1 MRQPN
6 SQPLWKPYRKRAKQ
20 RLGLAGSIAQRWLNP
35 NQGGAQ
41 TSSPESRSAGT
52 TSSAGQDPG
61 KGPGSGPLPNPRRPA
76 RFNTF
81 VALRHRDFLLLWL
94 SNLCNASA
102 VWFQQITIPW
112 VVWEISGSP
121 FMVGI
126 AAGMR
131 SIPFLAIGPM
141 AGVFADR
148 IDRRKMVLIV
158 QSMMAVVV
166 VSFAVAIHLGHVV
179 GTLGVI
185 YALVFSF
192 ITGVLHSTIQ
202 PVRQAMVANTV
213 PREDLWNAIA
223 LNSIAGNVARVV
235 GPGLGGVLIAWLGPA
250 LNFYIEGVFYFLMV
264 LAMVPIA
271 LPYREAVTAT
281 RTSMLANLKQG
292 FSYVLS
298 EQLVL
303 RLLLVACVSDIM
315 LAPVIHLMPVI
326 ATEVLGR
333 GSEVYGF
340 LVLATGVGGIIATI
354 SFASLGG
361 AFRKGSIGL
370 LALMVLSCTAIALG
384 ASTWLWVSLAAM
396 FGFGFFRLAFKINN
410 NTLLQTTIPDSL
422 RGRVMSIYHLD
433 HGITPLSSMTL
444 GLMAEFWPANL
455 VVLAV
460 GLLSLVLAIYAFLA
474 FTDVRRMS

>member
-1 MRQPN
+1 M
-6 SQPLWKPYRKRAKQ
+6 
-20 RLGLAGSIAQRWLNP
+20 
-35 NQGGAQ
+35 
-41 TSSPESRSAGT
+41 
-52 TSSAGQDPG
+52 
-61 KGPGSGPLPNPRRPA
+61 
-76 RFNTF
+76 
-81 VALRHRDFLLLWL
+81 
-94 SNLCNASA
+94 
-102 VWFQQITIPW
+102 WFQQITIPW
-112 VVWEISGSP
+112 LVWEISGSP
-121 FMVGI
+121 FLVGI

-148 IDRRKMVLIV
+148 IDRRKMVLVV
-158 QSMMAVVV
+158 QSIMAVVV
-166 VSFAVAIHLGHVV
+166 LAFAAAIHMGFVV
-179 GTLGVI
+179 GGLGVI

-192 ITGVLHSTIQ
+192 ITGVLHSLIQ

-223 LNSIAGNVARVV
+223 LNSIAGNVARVL

-250 LNFYIEGVFYFLMV
+250 LNFYIEGVFYILMV

-281 RTSMLANLKQG
+281 RSSVLSNLKQG

-303 RLLLVACVSDIM
+303 RLLLVACISDIL
-315 LAPVIHLMPVI
+315 LAPVIHMMPVI
-326 ATEVLGR
+326 ADEVLGR

-340 LVLATGVGGIIATI
+340 LVLATGVGGIISTI

-361 AFRKGSIGL
+361 VFRKGSVGL
-370 LALMVLSCTAIALG
+370 LALMLLAGSAILLG
-384 ASTWLWVSLAAM
+384 ASSWLWVSLVAM

-410 NTLLQTTIPDSL
+410 NTLLQTTIPDAL

-433 HGITPLSSMTL
+433 HGITPLASMTL
-444 GLMAEFWPANL
+444 GLIAEFYPANL
-455 VVLAV
+455 VVLMV
-460 GLLSLVLAIYAFLA
+460 GALSLLLTIYAFVA
-474 FTDVRRMS
+474 FSDVRRMQ

>member
-1 MRQPN
+1 MPT
-6 SQPLWKPYRKRAKQ
+6 
-20 RLGLAGSIAQRWLNP
+20 
-35 NQGGAQ
+35 QGGSHTA
-41 TSSPESRSAGT
+41 SPEQPSAG
-52 TSSAGQDPG
+52 AAHAPG
-61 KGPGSGPLPNPRRPA
+61 EPPERERRRGRLHPG

-81 VALRHRDFLLLWL
+81 TSLRHRDFLLLWL

-121 FMVGI
+121 FLVGI

-131 SIPFLAIGPM
+131 SIPFLVIGPM

-148 IDRRKMVLIV
+148 VDRRKIVLVTQSVMAMVVLAFAGAV
-158 QSMMAVVV
+158 Q
-166 VSFAVAIHLGHVV
+166 LGVVV

-185 YALVFSF
+185 YALAFSF
-192 ITGVLHSTIQ
+192 ITGTLHSLIQ

-213 PREDLWNAIA
+213 PREDLWNAVA

-250 LNFYIEGVFYFLMV
+250 LNFFLEGILYVLMV
-264 LAMVPIA
+264 LVMVPIA
-271 LPYREAVTAT
+271 LPYREAITA
-281 RTSMLANLKQG
+281 RRASMLANLKQG

-298 EQLVL
+298 EQVVL
-303 RLLLVACVSDIM
+303 RLLLVACISDIL

-326 ATEVLGR
+326 ATEVLGQ

-340 LVLATGVGGIIATI
+340 LVLATGVGGIISTI

-361 AFRKGSIGL
+361 VFRRGSVGL
-370 LALMVLSCTAIALG
+370 LALMFLSASAILLG
-384 ASTWLWVSLAAM
+384 LSTWVWVSLIAM

-410 NTLLQTTIPDSL
+410 NTLVQTTIPDAL

-433 HGITPLSSMTL
+433 HGITPLASMTL
-444 GLMAEFWPANL
+444 GLIAEFWPANFV
-455 VVLAV
+455 VVLV
-460 GLLSLVLAIYAFLA
+460 GVISLALTIYAFIA
-474 FTDVRRMS
+474 YSDVRRMS

>member
-1 MRQPN
+1 MAP
-6 SQPLWKPYRKRAKQ
+6 A
-20 RLGLAGSIAQRWLNP
+20 
-35 NQGGAQ
+35 
-41 TSSPESRSAGT
+41 PEEPPR
-52 TSSAGQDPG
+52 P
-61 KGPGSGPLPNPRRPA
+61 PRRPGRLNPT

-81 VALRHRDFLLLWL
+81 VSLRHRDFLLLWL

-121 FMVGI
+121 FLVGI

-131 SIPFLAIGPM
+131 SIPFLVIGPM

-148 IDRRKMVLIV
+148 VDRRKMVLVTQSVMAMVVLAFAGAV
-158 QSMMAVVV
+158 Q
-166 VSFAVAIHLGHVV
+166 LGVVV

-185 YALVFSF
+185 YALAFSF
-192 ITGVLHSTIQ
+192 ITGTIHSLIQ

-213 PREDLWNAIA
+213 PREDLWNAVA

-250 LNFYIEGVFYFLMV
+250 LNFFLEGILYVLMV
-264 LAMVPIA
+264 LVMIPIA
-271 LPYREAVTAT
+271 LPYREAITA
-281 RTSMLANLKQG
+281 RRASMMANLKQG
-292 FSYVLS
+292 FAYVLS
-298 EQLVL
+298 EQVVL
-303 RLLLVACVSDIM
+303 RLLLVACISDIL

-326 ATEVLGR
+326 ATEVLGQ

-340 LVLATGVGGIIATI
+340 LVLATGVGGIISTI

-361 AFRKGSIGL
+361 VFRRGSVGL
-370 LALMVLSCTAIALG
+370 LALMLLSGSAILLG
-384 ASTWLWVSLAAM
+384 FSSWVWVSLAAM

-410 NTLLQTTIPDSL
+410 NTLVQTTIPDAL

-433 HGITPLSSMTL
+433 HGLTPLASMTL
-444 GLMAEFWPANL
+444 GLIAEFWPANFVVAL
-455 VVLAV
+455 VGMISLA
-460 GLLSLVLAIYAFLA
+460 LTIYAFIA
-474 FTDVRRMS
+474 YSDMRRMS

>member
-1 MRQPN
+1 M
-6 SQPLWKPYRKRAKQ
+6 
-20 RLGLAGSIAQRWLNP
+20 
-35 NQGGAQ
+35 
-41 TSSPESRSAGT
+41 
-52 TSSAGQDPG
+52 
-61 KGPGSGPLPNPRRPA
+61 
-76 RFNTF
+76 
-81 VALRHRDFLLLWL
+81 
-94 SNLCNASA
+94 
-102 VWFQQITIPW
+102 
-112 VVWEISGSP
+112 VWEISGSP
-121 FMVGI
+121 FLVGI

-131 SIPFLAIGPM
+131 SLPFLLIGPM

-158 QSMMAVVV
+158 QTAIGVVV
-166 VSFAVAIHLGHVV
+166 VVFAVAVHTGQVV
-179 GTLGVI
+179 GTTGVF

-192 ITGVLHSTIQ
+192 ITGVMHSLIQ

-213 PREDLWNAIA
+213 PKEDLWNAIA

-250 LNFYIEGVFYFLMV
+250 INFYIEGAFYFLMA
-264 LAMVPIA
+264 LALVPMA

-281 RTSMLANLKQG
+281 RTSLLANLKQG
-292 FSYVLS
+292 FGYVVN
-298 EQLVL
+298 EQRVL
-303 RLLLVACVSDIM
+303 RLLLVACVSDI
-315 LAPVIHLMPVI
+315 LIAPIIHLMPVI
-326 ATEVLGR
+326 ADEVLGR

-340 LVLATGVGGIIATI
+340 LVLATGIGGIIATI

-361 AFRKGSIGL
+361 AFRKGSIGM
-370 LALMVLSCTAIALG
+370 LALIMLAGAAIALG
-384 ASTWLWVSLAAM
+384 VSTWLWVSLAAM
-396 FGFGFFRLAFKINN
+396 FGLGFFRLVFKINN
-410 NTLLQTTIPDSL
+410 NTLVQSTIPDSL

-433 HGITPLSSMTL
+433 HGITPLASMTL

>member
-1 MRQPN
+1 MPRENLP
-6 SQPLWKPYRKRAKQ
+6 S
-20 RLGLAGSIAQRWLNP
+20 GSVGEAGCIPAVSTPSHPCAT
-35 NQGGAQ
+35 A
-41 TSSPESRSAGT
+41 TS
-52 TSSAGQDPG
+52 
-61 KGPGSGPLPNPRRPA
+61 
-76 RFNTF
+76 
-81 VALRHRDFLLLWL
+81 LLLWL

-121 FMVGI
+121 FLVGI

-131 SIPFLAIGPM
+131 SIPFLVIGPM

-148 IDRRKMVLIV
+148 VDRRKIVLVTQSVMAMVVLAFAGAV
-158 QSMMAVVV
+158 Q
-166 VSFAVAIHLGHVV
+166 LGVVV

-185 YALVFSF
+185 YALAFSF
-192 ITGVLHSTIQ
+192 ITGTLHSLIQ

-213 PREDLWNAIA
+213 PREDLWNAVA

-250 LNFYIEGVFYFLMV
+250 LNFFLEGILYVLMV
-264 LAMVPIA
+264 LVMVPIA
-271 LPYREAVTAT
+271 LPYREAITA
-281 RTSMLANLKQG
+281 RRASMLANLKQG

-298 EQLVL
+298 EQVVL
-303 RLLLVACVSDIM
+303 RLLLVACISDIL

-326 ATEVLGR
+326 ATEVLGQ

-340 LVLATGVGGIIATI
+340 LVLATGVGGIISTI

-361 AFRKGSIGL
+361 VFRRGSVGL
-370 LALMVLSCTAIALG
+370 LALMFLSASAILLG
-384 ASTWLWVSLAAM
+384 LSTWVWVSLIAM

-410 NTLLQTTIPDSL
+410 NTLVQTTIPDAL

-433 HGITPLSSMTL
+433 HGITPLASMTL
-444 GLMAEFWPANL
+444 GLIAEFWPANFV
-455 VVLAV
+455 VVLV
-460 GLLSLVLAIYAFLA
+460 GVISLALTIYAFIA
-474 FTDVRRMS
+474 YSDVRRMS

>member
-1 MRQPN
+1 MPT
-6 SQPLWKPYRKRAKQ
+6 
-20 RLGLAGSIAQRWLNP
+20 
-35 NQGGAQ
+35 QGGLHTA
-41 TSSPESRSAGT
+41 SPEQPSAG
-52 TSSAGQDPG
+52 AAHAPG
-61 KGPGSGPLPNPRRPA
+61 EPPERERRRGRLHPG

-81 VALRHRDFLLLWL
+81 TSLRHRDFLLLWL

-121 FMVGI
+121 FLVGI

-131 SIPFLAIGPM
+131 SIPFLVIGPM

-148 IDRRKMVLIV
+148 VDRRKIVLVTQSVMAMVVLAFAGAV
-158 QSMMAVVV
+158 Q
-166 VSFAVAIHLGHVV
+166 LGVVV

-185 YALVFSF
+185 YALAFSF
-192 ITGVLHSTIQ
+192 ITGTLHSLIQ

-213 PREDLWNAIA
+213 PREDLWNAVA

-250 LNFYIEGVFYFLMV
+250 LNFFLEGILYVLMV
-264 LAMVPIA
+264 LVMVPIA
-271 LPYREAVTAT
+271 LPYREAITA
-281 RTSMLANLKQG
+281 RRASMMANLKQG
-292 FSYVLS
+292 FAYVLS
-298 EQLVL
+298 EQVVL
-303 RLLLVACVSDIM
+303 RLLLVACISDIL

-326 ATEVLGR
+326 ATEVLGQ

-340 LVLATGVGGIIATI
+340 LVLATGVGGIISTI

-361 AFRKGSIGL
+361 VFRRGSVGL
-370 LALMVLSCTAIALG
+370 LALMFLSASAILLG
-384 ASTWLWVSLAAM
+384 LSTWVWVSLIAM

-410 NTLLQTTIPDSL
+410 NTLVQTTIPDAL

-433 HGITPLSSMTL
+433 HGITPLASMTL
-444 GLMAEFWPANL
+444 GLIAEFWPANFV
-455 VVLAV
+455 VVLV
-460 GLLSLVLAIYAFLA
+460 GVISLALTIYAFIA
-474 FTDVRRMS
+474 YSDVRRMS

>member
-1 MRQPN
+1 MPT
-6 SQPLWKPYRKRAKQ
+6 
-20 RLGLAGSIAQRWLNP
+20 
-35 NQGGAQ
+35 QGGFHTA
-41 TSSPESRSAGT
+41 SPEQPSAG
-52 TSSAGQDPG
+52 AAHAPG
-61 KGPGSGPLPNPRRPA
+61 EPPERERRRGRLHPG

-81 VALRHRDFLLLWL
+81 TSLRHRDFLLLWL

-121 FMVGI
+121 FLVGI

-131 SIPFLAIGPM
+131 SIPFLVIGPM

-148 IDRRKMVLIV
+148 VDRRKIVLVTQSVMAMVVLAFAGAV
-158 QSMMAVVV
+158 Q
-166 VSFAVAIHLGHVV
+166 LGVVV

-185 YALVFSF
+185 YALAFSF
-192 ITGVLHSTIQ
+192 ITGTLHSLIQ

-213 PREDLWNAIA
+213 PREDLWNAVA

-250 LNFYIEGVFYFLMV
+250 LNFFLEGILYVLMV
-264 LAMVPIA
+264 LVMVPIA
-271 LPYREAVTAT
+271 LPYREAITA
-281 RTSMLANLKQG
+281 RRASMLANLKQG

-298 EQLVL
+298 EQVVL
-303 RLLLVACVSDIM
+303 RLLLVACISDIL

-326 ATEVLGR
+326 ATEVLGQ

-340 LVLATGVGGIIATI
+340 LVLATGVGGIISTI

-361 AFRKGSIGL
+361 VFRRGSVGL
-370 LALMVLSCTAIALG
+370 LSLMFLSASAILLG
-384 ASTWLWVSLAAM
+384 LSTWVWVSLIAM

-410 NTLLQTTIPDSL
+410 NTLVQTTIPDAL

-433 HGITPLSSMTL
+433 HGITPLASMTL
-444 GLMAEFWPANL
+444 GLIAEFWPANFV
-455 VVLAV
+455 VVLV
-460 GLLSLVLAIYAFLA
+460 GVISLALTIYAFIA
-474 FTDVRRMS
+474 YSDVRRMS